1 MEKIKS
7 VTRLLLESGFT
18 RKEIKEL
25 HKKSKLFG
33 INLAFGVKDIGKRML
48 KTTIIIFS
56 LFLAF
61 TVVIYIKQSLK
72 TVIVF
77 SAFFAILLL
86 LSCFITNIP
95 RYAKSIIFYF
105 KSNK

>member
-1 MEKIKS
+1 MEKIKN

-25 HKKSKLFG
+25 QKKSKFFG

-61 TVVIYIKQSLK
+61 IVVIYIKKSLK

-77 SAFFAILLL
+77 SAFFAFLLL

>member
-1 MEKIKS
+1 MKKEKT

-25 HKKSKLFG
+25 QKKSKFFG
-33 INLAFGVKDIGKRML
+33 IDLAFGVKDVGKRML
-48 KTTIIIFS
+48 KTTIVIFS

-61 TVVIYIKQSLK
+61 AAVIYIKQTLK

-77 SAFFAILLL
+77 SAFLAMLLL
-86 LSCFITNIP
+86 LSCFLTNIP
-95 RYAKSIIFYF
+95 RYAKSIIFYI
-105 KSNK
+105 KSDK